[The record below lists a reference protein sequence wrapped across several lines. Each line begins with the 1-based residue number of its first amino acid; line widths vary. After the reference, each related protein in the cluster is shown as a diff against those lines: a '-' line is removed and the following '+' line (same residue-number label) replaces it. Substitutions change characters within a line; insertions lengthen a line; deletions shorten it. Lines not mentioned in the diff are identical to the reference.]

1 MIFICVRHLLTCLL
15 ISNVFKQEV
24 FIFVLS
30 APSSRVHNVRLLGK
44 TASSASFEWDSVEC
58 SLRHGLPLGYNFE
71 ITSSAYGHTLNANT
85 TETRVRVQEL
95 VPFADYAYRVRF
107 MNQAGYGYYSE
118 PVQFQ
123 TLQGSEYHVSF
134 FFDQL
139 IFDCLALSSFLT
151 NF

>member
-1 MIFICVRHLLTCLL
+1 MTFTKVL
-15 ISNVFKQEV
+15 ISP
-24 FIFVLS
+24 S
-30 APSSRVHNVRLLGK
+30 APSSRVQNVRLLGK
-44 TASSASFEWDSVEC
+44 TASSATFEWDAVEC

-71 ITSSAYGHTLNANT
+71 ITSSEYGHTLNANT

-123 TLQGSEYHVSF
+123 TLQGSEYDKFNFSIRLYRKMKTDIRTYEVFLQIYH
-134 FFDQL
+134 QL
-139 IFDCLALSSFLT
+139 RRIQVQH
-151 NF
+151 

>member
-1 MIFICVRHLLTCLL
+1 M
-15 ISNVFKQEV
+15 
-24 FIFVLS
+24 
-30 APSSRVHNVRLLGK
+30 RLLGK
-44 TASSASFEWDSVEC
+44 MASSATFEWDAVEC

-71 ITSSAYGHTLNANT
+71 ITSSEYGHTLNANT

-123 TLQGSEYHVSF
+123 TLQGSEYEKLNFWIRFCRKMKTDIGTYELFLQINH
-134 FFDQL
+134 QL
-139 IFDCLALSSFLT
+139 RRIHSEGYIQLAS
-151 NF
+151 

>member
-1 MIFICVRHLLTCLL
+1 MVTQFYGNLFLFNFQCLYKGFDSPSQLRPVEYRICGCWG
-15 ISNVFKQEV
+15 
-24 FIFVLS
+24 
-30 APSSRVHNVRLLGK
+30 RLRPPP
-44 TASSASFEWDSVEC
+44 TFEWDAVEC

-71 ITSSAYGHTLNANT
+71 ITSSEYGHTLNANT

-123 TLQGSEYHVSF
+123 TLQGSEYDNLNFSTR
-134 FFDQL
+134 L
-139 IFDCLALSSFLT
+139 CCKMKT
-151 NF
+151 NIYPNL